1 MYTHVKTTCMPPAA
15 KKKKLSR
22 AGDTSDTTNIHDAQ
36 TEFIGRAAARCKL
49 TAAYT
54 DAYSTMTITSARQAN
69 RKIGTAKWYRLNKEA
84 LVAILVA
91 NQLAQKIQNFFRGT
105 VMTKCCRSDGSSS
118 DHHPANPNNLNK
130 RVCPISLV
138 PIAEIDYRH
147 RFVHGN
153 TWFNRDCLVEHMFKT
168 GDFANPVT
176 RVEFREEDV
185 LELDPQ
191 LIGQFQDRKQIRAS
205 LAEKMEMVQ
214 SVENEMEEVFQN
226 MVEAA
231 EEIPFRREFTIVF
244 NSLSED
250 FQQCHDDLAEVDRDR
265 SVLALKS
272 LADVIRGDPVRPTL
286 MSRKRERI
294 LRDFLRMQSYA
305 QN

>member
-1 MYTHVKTTCMPPAA
+1 MPPAA

-22 AGDTSDTTNIHDAQ
+22 AGDAASTDDAQ
-36 TEFIGRAAARCKL
+36 TEFFGRATARCKL

-54 DAYSTMTITSARQAN
+54 YAYSTMTITSARQAN
-69 RKIGTAKWYRLNKEA
+69 REIGTAKWYRLNKDA

-105 VMTKCCRSDGSSS
+105 VMTKCCHGGSSR
-118 DHHPANPNNLNK
+118 DRHPKNASNLNNK

-138 PIAEIDYRH
+138 PMSEIDRRH

-153 TWFNRDCLVEHMFKT
+153 TWFNRDCLAEHMFKT
-168 GDFANPVT
+168 SDFVNPVT

-185 LELDPQ
+185 LELDPR
-191 LIGQFQDRKQIRAS
+191 LIWQFKDRKQIRAS
-205 LAEKMEMVQ
+205 LAEKMAMVQ

-231 EEIPFRREFTIVF
+231 EEIPSRREFAIVF

-250 FQQCHDDLAEVDRDR
+250 FRECHDDLTELDPDR

-272 LADVIRGDPVRPTL
+272 LADVISGDPVRPTI

-294 LRDFLRMQSYA
+294 LRDFLQIRA
-305 QN
+305 